1 MRRWST
7 SDVSVRDQF
16 AYWREAVCEA
26 VLNVATENPGE
37 DHAFAGDIACAGYGD
52 LRFAAFTSSPHQVV
66 RRTSHIARSSHTHY
80 LISLQRSG
88 RSRMQQCGQTCELGP
103 GDIGVVD
110 GARPFSVTFPGNVD
124 RVLAVIPSVLLHGR
138 APWLRD
144 RPIGLLRR
152 DDGLHDMLR
161 MYIERLAGP
170 ECGSVTEAE
179 MLTDNL
185 CNLAALLTAQGAA
198 EQRASQERI
207 SDLDRMQAFLC
218 RHFSDPELSPQALA
232 DHMRVSVRT
241 IHKRFEQA
249 ETTFGRQLLETRLEA
264 CRRALMDPRCSTMT
278 VAQIAFGCGF
288 NDLSHFT
295 KAFRMRFGVP
305 PGRFRNRS

>member
-26 VLNVATENPGE
+26 VLNVATENPAE
-37 DHAFAGDIACAGYGD
+37 DHKFAGDIACAGYGD

-66 RRTSHIARSSHTHY
+66 RRTSHIARSSQAHY

-88 RSRMQQCGQTCELGP
+88 TTRMQQCGQTCELRP
-103 GDIGVVD
+103 GDIGIVD
-110 GARPFSVTFPGNVD
+110 GARPFSVTFPRNVN
-124 RVLAVIPSVLLHGR
+124 RVLAVIPSALLHCR

-144 RPIGLLRR
+144 RPIGLMRR
-152 DDGLHDMLR
+152 DDALHHMLR
-161 MYIERLAGP
+161 MHIERLAGP
-170 ECGSVTEAE
+170 ECGSATEAE

-198 EQRASQERI
+198 EQKASQDRI
-207 SDLDRMQAFLC
+207 SDLDRMRAFLC
-218 RHFSDPELSPQALA
+218 RHFSDPKLSPQALA

-241 IHKRFEQA
+241 VHKRFEQA
-249 ETTFGRQLLETRLEA
+249 ETTFGRLLLETRLDA
-264 CRRALMDPRCSTMT
+264 CRRALADPHCNAMT
-278 VAQIAFGCGF
+278 VA
-288 NDLSHFT
+288 
-295 KAFRMRFGVP
+295 
-305 PGRFRNRS
+305 